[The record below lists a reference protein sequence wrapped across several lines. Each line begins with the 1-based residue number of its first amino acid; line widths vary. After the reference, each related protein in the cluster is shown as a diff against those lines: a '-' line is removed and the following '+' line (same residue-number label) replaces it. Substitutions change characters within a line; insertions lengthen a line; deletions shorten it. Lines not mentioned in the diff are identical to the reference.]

1 LRKNAEISGW
11 SLEGARLQAAPY
23 IVFKDLRHGWEAVPF
38 QNSNA
43 ESFSATSEAVP
54 FQILARFRSAWTGG
68 DACLHWS
75 NAGVGTRT
83 AVFATRVAAEFSDR
97 FA

>member
-1 LRKNAEISGW
+1 VRKNAEISGW

-43 ESFSATSEAVP
+43 ESFSASCSAVP
-54 FQILARFRSAWTGG
+54 QGTHSLLSYALA
-68 DACLHWS
+68 
-75 NAGVGTRT
+75 
-83 AVFATRVAAEFSDR
+83 SDVVT
-97 FA
+97 

>member
-1 LRKNAEISGW
+1 LRKNLEISGW

-43 ESFSATSEAVP
+43 RSF
-54 FQILARFRSAWTGG
+54 FRK
-68 DACLHWS
+68 L
-75 NAGVGTRT
+75 
-83 AVFATRVAAEFSDR
+83 
-97 FA
+97 